1 MPCSTSTPHPEEHL
15 TSSVMLQD
23 IVIGLSDGLTV
34 PFALAA
40 GLSGAVDSSA
50 LVITAGLAEIVAGS
64 IAMGLG
70 GYLAGRTEV
79 EHYQA
84 ELAREYREVAE
95 VPHVERAEV
104 DELLAEMGLSPSTR
118 AQAVQEL
125 TADPDQWVR
134 FMMKYELGLEKPD
147 PQQARK
153 SALTIGLAY
162 ALGGL
167 VPLSAYFFTATPREG
182 LLWSAVITL
191 LCLLVFGFLKS
202 RLIGQPPVLGALRM
216 AGIGALAAGAA
227 FLVARWIGG

>member
-1 MPCSTSTPHPEEHL
+1 MPHHNHHPHPEDHL
-15 TSSVMLQD
+15 TSSAMLQD

-40 GLSGAVDSSA
+40 GLSGAVQSSA

-79 EHYQA
+79 EHYDA
-84 ELAREYREVAE
+84 ELAREYREVRE
-95 VPHVERAEV
+95 LPDVERAEV
-104 DELLAEMGLSPSTR
+104 EDLLAEIGLSESTR
-118 AQAVQEL
+118 KLAVQEL

-147 PQQARK
+147 PHQAPK
-153 SALTIGLAY
+153 SAATISLAY

-167 VPLSAYFFTATPREG
+167 IPLSAYFFTPTPLLG
-182 LLWSAVITL
+182 LEWSAVITL
-191 LCLLVFGFLKS
+191 VCLS
-202 RLIGQPPVLGALRM
+202 TLR
-216 AGIGALAAGAA
+216 
-227 FLVARWIGG
+227 